1 MQRAAGQTARFG
13 LRMARDDPQENRR
26 RISVYNSGMG
36 GERASTTR
44 MRLAGKICCNCKASL
59 PPPHVPGEHFC
70 ARCAASRTAR
80 RRVYMSFMHRE
91 GWHCQFLEEDL
102 KTSLPR
108 KVTLDTPAKLIEMAK
123 RGGSN
128 LNLETRQALDHG
140 IEIGRGG
147 VWLELTEEQYAKLRK
162 R

>member
-1 MQRAAGQTARFG
+1 
-13 LRMARDDPQENRR
+13 
-26 RISVYNSGMG
+26 
-36 GERASTTR
+36 
-44 MRLAGKICCNCKASL
+44 MRLAGKICCNCKVSL

-70 ARCAASRTAR
+70 AHCAASRTPR

-128 LNLETRQALDHG
+128 LNLETRQALDHS

-147 VWLELTEEQYAKLRK
+147 VWLELTEEQYARLRK